1 MGRGAWRAKSCTQL
15 SNWTTVWPHCVYLT
29 SSQLRFQRIT
39 QCPTL
44 PHFWHTW
51 LVPCSSSLP
60 GLMFLWAFDGSI
72 LCLMP
77 SLSSYPI
84 NVPFKK
90 HRSGVRQCSN
100 GNVTAGG
107 RRTLTVP
114 GDEGWLQQAEC
125 MPLLHCPPVLR
136 SQSWDQLLQEAFL
149 IAPVQ
154 IAAPLPQSTTT
165 VCLPSAFLVS
175 LSGMVDYFTCVCL
188 VDQIDC
194 LHPKNRKL
202 VSR

>member
-29 SSQLRFQRIT
+29 SSQPCFQRIT
-39 QCPTL
+39 QCPTP

-114 GDEGWLQQAEC
+114 GDEGWLQQALSARPC
-125 MPLLHCPPVLR
+125 STVL
-136 SQSWDQLLQEAFL
+136 QSSGARAETSFSRKPFSL
-149 IAPVQ
+149 
-154 IAAPLPQSTTT
+154 
-165 VCLPSAFLVS
+165 LPS
-175 LSGMVDYFTCVCL
+175 
-188 VDQIDC
+188 
-194 LHPKNRKL
+194 R
-202 VSR
+202 